1 MPLKAFVKVG
11 SITNL
16 SDARYC
22 AGMTVDLLGFRAVEG
37 QENYIKSSLFQE
49 IRGWISGPLVVAEV
63 YGLTHSDQ
71 LAPILENYKPDYLEM
86 GVKELRLFN
95 NLPLPLILAIGE
107 GEANKTFSVEPAYL
121 LSASPLKTSTPLLVN
136 VQSKD
141 ELDSLLADPNVK
153 GIVLK
158 GGNEVRPGLKEF
170 ELMND
175 VLEALEVDA

>member
-22 AGMTVDLLGFRAVEG
+22 AGMSVDMLGFRTIEG
-37 QENYIKSSLFQE
+37 QENYIKPSLFQE

-63 YGLTHSDQ
+63 YGLTHADQ
-71 LAPILENYKPDYLEM
+71 LTTILENYKPDYLEM
-86 GVKELRLFN
+86 GVTELALFST
-95 NLPLPLILAIGE
+95 LPLPVILAVAA
-107 GEANKTFSVEPAYL
+107 GEAKQTFPIVPAYL
-121 LSASPLKTSTPLLVN
+121 VSANPFNTSSPLLVK

-141 ELDSLLADPNVK
+141 ELDSLLANPDVK

-158 GGNEVRPGLKEF
+158 GGNELRPGLKEF

-175 VLEALEVDA
+175 VLEALEFEV